1 MVERTIE
8 QHTAIS
14 LENLID
20 SIGKQL
26 EALEKK
32 HFICGYLK
40 NELTNFCDLVGYIPS
55 NTYIET
61 TSYPEH
67 EEIEVL
73 KIFLKH
79 CKEILKNY

>member
-8 QHTAIS
+8 QHTAIL

-40 NELTNFCDLVGYIPS
+40 NELTNFCDLVRPYVPK
-55 NTYIET
+55 NTN
-61 TSYPEH
+61 SYPEH

-73 KIFLKH
+73 KRFLKT
-79 CKEILKNY
+79 LKDY